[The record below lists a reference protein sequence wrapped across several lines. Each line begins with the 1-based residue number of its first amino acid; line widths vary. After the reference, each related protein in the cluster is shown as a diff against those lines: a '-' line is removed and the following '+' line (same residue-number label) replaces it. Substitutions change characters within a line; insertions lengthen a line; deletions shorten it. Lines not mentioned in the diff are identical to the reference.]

1 MSDDREPGAG
11 GAADQPDAGGPK
23 TESPRTRHLVY
34 VLLGILY
41 LLHNDLWLWNDGRLV
56 AGLPAGLVYHVGF
69 CAAAAGILYLLVTR
83 AWPAH
88 LDRQGEEQS

>member
-1 MSDDREPGAG
+1 MSNDREH
-11 GAADQPDAGGPK
+11 DAGGSQPAGRR
-23 TESPRTRHLVY
+23 SRRLAY

-41 LLHNDLWLWNDGRLV
+41 LLHNDLWLWDDGRLV

-69 CAAAAGILYLLVTR
+69 CAAAAVMLFLLVTR

-88 LDRQGEEQS
+88 LDRQGEDQP

>member
-1 MSDDREPGAG
+1 MSDDREPSADPAATDADRGAPAPG
-11 GAADQPDAGGPK
+11 G
-23 TESPRTRHLVY
+23 TRARGMVY

-88 LDRQGEEQS
+88 LDRQGEERP

>member
-1 MSDDREPGAG
+1 MSVEREPET
-11 GAADQPDAGGPK
+11 GGPPAAGRR
-23 TESPRTRHLVY
+23 SRNAVY

-41 LLHNDLWLWNDGRLV
+41 LLHNDLWLWDDGRLV

-69 CAAAAGILYLLVTR
+69 CAAAAGMLYLLVTR

-88 LDRQGEEQS
+88 LDEQGEERP

>member
-1 MSDDREPGAG
+1 MTLEARSRPGG
-11 GAADQPDAGGPK
+11 VPAA
-23 TESPRTRHLVY
+23 SRF

-41 LLHNDLWLWNDGRLV
+41 LLHNDLWLWDDGRLV

-69 CAAAAGILYLLVTR
+69 CAAAAVMLYLLVTR

-88 LDRQGEEQS
+88 LDRQGEDQP

>member
-1 MSDDREPGAG
+1 MSADREPETGGPPAG
-11 GAADQPDAGGPK
+11 GSRARNA
-23 TESPRTRHLVY
+23 VY

-69 CAAAAGILYLLVTR
+69 CAAAAGMLYLLVTR

-88 LDRQGEEQS
+88 LDRPGEDQP

>member
-1 MSDDREPGAG
+1 MPGL
-11 GAADQPDAGGPK
+11 
-23 TESPRTRHLVY
+23 TRARNAVY

-41 LLHNDLWLWNDGRLV
+41 LLHNDLWLWDDGRLV

-69 CAAAAGILYLLVTR
+69 CAAAAGMLYLLVTR

-88 LDRQGEEQS
+88 LDEQGEERP

>member
-11 GAADQPDAGGPK
+11 AAADEADAGVPR
-23 TESPRTRHLVY
+23 TDSPRTRHLVY

-88 LDRQGEEQS
+88 LDRQGEEPS